1 MPNSILPNGH
11 RTLISISGVTAQFEE
26 VSVTPPGIS
35 GDDPVEQTNMRANN
49 YRTFSGGALMT
60 MTEMSIKVNYAV
72 GAYTQL
78 LPLIRKN
85 RYVTIT
91 FFDGS
96 SISLYCIIA
105 SFTPDEVNTNEKP
118 TATLVLTPSNLTTA
132 DPPVETGPVYAT
144 VAATTTVAP

>member
-11 RTLISISGVTAQFEE
+11 RTLVTIAGVTAQFEE
-26 VSVTPPGIS
+26 VSVTPPGIK
-35 GDDPVEQTNMRANN
+35 GDDPIEQTNMRANN

-60 MTEMSIKVNYAV
+60 MSEMTLKVNYAV

-96 SISLYCIIA
+96 SISLYCIIT
-105 SFTPDEVNTNEKP
+105 SFTPEELQTNEKP
-118 TATLVLTPSNLTTA
+118 TATLVLTPSNLTTS
-132 DPPVETGPVYAT
+132 DPPGETGPVYAT
-144 VAATTTVAP
+144 VSATTTVAP